1 MGRDGLAYLFV
12 APDQGAPLTAIEM
25 LINKTIPCLH
35 LDDFKGFRKAE
46 KATAGCRVLYTT
58 GAGSASGRR

>member
-1 MGRDGLAYLFV
+1 
-12 APDQGAPLTAIEM
+12 M